1 MTPTILSKVGRVIY
15 CESDETVAVNATL
28 TSVWIGRHGFESHTL
43 HFFRF
48 DLKEIRTIVYKE
60 KADAT
65 SSRR

>member
-1 MTPTILSKVGRVIY
+1 
-15 CESDETVAVNATL
+15 
-28 TSVWIGRHGFESHTL
+28 L